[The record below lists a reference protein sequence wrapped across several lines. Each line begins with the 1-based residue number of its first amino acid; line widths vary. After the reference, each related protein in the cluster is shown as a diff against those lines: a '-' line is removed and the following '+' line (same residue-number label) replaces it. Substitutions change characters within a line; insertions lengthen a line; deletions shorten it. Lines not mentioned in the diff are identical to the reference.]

1 MFLKMVK
8 VLQLCYKFLLQTLLQ
23 EVVMDQIEKFYEYQK
38 SKKVHCARVVPQI
51 MKQLDLIDTL
61 VAQGN
66 SLRQIHEYLKD
77 TGQITSHYPYFW
89 KVYKSLKSKPENQK
103 HIKEPSE
110 QRKQSK
116 TNDVSFKPVTSI
128 EDGLTPEELEEFTEQ
143 QNRMLNKKAAAK
155 PVQTAQASSDELPEI
170 LERRKQTGKCKKK
183 QENTD

>member
-1 MFLKMVK
+1 MSLVSLKMVK

-23 EVVMDQIEKFYEYQK
+23 EVVMDQVEKFYEYQK

-89 KVYKSLKSKPENQK
+89 KVYKSLKGQEK
-103 HIKEPSE
+103 
-110 QRKQSK
+110 
-116 TNDVSFKPVTSI
+116 
-128 EDGLTPEELEEFTEQ
+128 L
-143 QNRMLNKKAAAK
+143 AAK
-155 PVQTAQASSDELPEI
+155 PTTKPTPSVQASEELPEVQ
-170 LERRKQTGKCKKK
+170 ERRKNRKMQKK

>member
-1 MFLKMVK
+1 MIK
-8 VLQLCYKFLLQTLLQ
+8 VLQLCYKTMLQ
-23 EVVMDQIEKFYEYQK
+23 EVRMDQIEKFYEYQQG
-38 SKKVHCARVVPQI
+38 KKVHCARVVPQI

-89 KVYKSLKSKPENQK
+89 KVYKSLKNKQESQK
-103 HIKEPSE
+103 HIKEPQ

-116 TNDVSFKPVTSI
+116 TSDVSFQPVTSI

-143 QNRMLNKKAAAK
+143 QNRMLNRQTAAK
-155 PVQTAQASSDELPEI
+155 PTTKPALSAQEATSNELPEI
-170 LERRKQTGKCKKK
+170 LERRKQTGKSRKK
-183 QENTD
+183 QGNTG